1 MAQQLRM
8 TADIRTWL
16 AGLRSS
22 DPAAARAIGAVT
34 MALLTAGGKLGQPLV
49 RELGPAAALDD
60 THLALDRAY
69 QRGLEIT
76 QDPRRAAADAAT
88 ARKRIE
94 DQVEAAQALVTRFQD
109 HRRRAVAAGH
119 ERLARQLAGDEAT
132 ARDHLAGL
140 TLLLDRA
147 AATEGRLIAFA
158 QRLQRSVDA
167 FRTRKEVLKAT
178 YTAASI
184 ERLIDNAMTALQ
196 TEAGPSPN
204 ATGSGPAGPG
214 EAGPG
219 EVERITARS
228 MIVRRPQE
236 IRSAI
241 QAFNQEI
248 RNEYQQAGLHCP
260 VLVEVPR
267 TPDILELRPSEPD
280 CTIRIL
286 FAFEPPDVPLLLAV
300 LQPPDQAENV
310 IRLASE
316 RLQRARADGAP
327 TPLAMPTG
335 QAELVSYDAR
345 SFLSEFFPDEGQ
357 DIAARAADLAARAS
371 SRTLA
376 QTRIWMGLSQAQ
388 VAERMNV
395 RQERISAIERGDL
408 AATEVRT
415 LAAYVRALGGRLEVA
430 ADFAGE
436 RIVLR

>member
-1 MAQQLRM
+1 MGASVRI
-8 TADIRTWL
+8 IRTD
-16 AGLRSS
+16 APIHS
-22 DPAAARAIGAVT
+22 ARAIGAV
-34 MALLTAGGKLGQPLV
+34 MLALLTAGGKLGQPLA

-69 QRGLEIT
+69 QRGLDIT
-76 QDPRRAAADAAT
+76 QDTRRAAADAAT
-88 ARKRIE
+88 ARKRAE
-94 DQVEAAQALVTRFQD
+94 GQVEAAQALVTRFQD
-109 HRRRAVAAGH
+109 HHRRAVAEDH

-147 AATEGRLIAFA
+147 AATERRLVAFA
-158 QRLQRSVDA
+158 QRLQRSVEA
-167 FRTRKEVLKAT
+167 FRTRKEVLTAT

-184 ERLIDNAMTALQ
+184 ERLIDNAMTALEN
-196 TEAGPSPN
+196 EAGPSPA
-204 ATGSGPAGPG
+204 ATGPG
-214 EAGPG
+214 EA
-219 EVERITARS
+219 RS
-228 MIVRRPQE
+228 GIVRRPRE
-236 IRSAI
+236 IHSAV
-241 QAFNQEI
+241 QAFSQEI
-248 RNEYQQAGLHCP
+248 RNEYEQAGLDCP
-260 VLVEVPR
+260 ALVDVPR
-267 TPDILELRPSEPD
+267 APDILELRPPEPD
-280 CTIRIL
+280 CAIRIL

-310 IRLASE
+310 VRLASE

-327 TPLAMPTG
+327 TPLVMPPG

-357 DIAARAADLAARAS
+357 DITARAADLAARAS

-395 RQERISAIERGDL
+395 RQERISAIERGEL
-408 AATEVRT
+408 TATEVRT